1 MAEGVEAILER
12 RRSEQTAALG
22 TARHYATRVADE
34 VSLVAAVVF
43 GSYARGDFNT
53 WSDIDVLVISDG
65 LPDDTRA
72 RLDLLWRHGAGPVS
86 PVGWTQP
93 EYESRRAR
101 GDPIA
106 VEAEVVGITVAG
118 ALPAGQV

>member
-1 MAEGVEAILER
+1 MADGVEAILGR
-12 RRSEQTAALG
+12 RRSEQAAALE
-22 TARHYATRVADE
+22 TARHYATRVASE
-34 VSLVAAVVF
+34 VSLVATVVF

-53 WSDIDVLVISDG
+53 WSDIDVLVISDA
-65 LPDDTRA
+65 LPSDARA
-72 RLDLLWRHGAGPVS
+72 RLDLLWRHVAGPVS

-93 EYESRRAR
+93 EYQSRRAR

-106 VEAEVVGITVAG
+106 VEAEAVGITVAG